1 MKACILA
8 GGKGERLKPLTD
20 ELPKVMLP
28 VGSRLPGGGKPL
40 LQVLVE
46 GLVRHGITDLVL
58 CVSYQGEKIMAHF
71 GAGKKF
77 GARITYAVDPTYLGT
92 AGSIRQLAGPLGNPF
107 LVVYGDVASKLD
119 YTSLLQFHRQKKAPL
134 ATLVLHESDHPQD
147 SDLAELDAEGRLT
160 FFGRNPKAKTPALT
174 NAGAYVLDPALL
186 DCVPAGQRLDFGK
199 DVFPG
204 LVKAGKPLYGYITSD
219 YMKDIGTLER
229 YQQVKEEFSLDC

>member
-28 VGSRLPGGGKPL
+28 IGGRPL
-40 LQVLVE
+40 LEHLVR
-46 GLVRHGITDLVL
+46 GLVQHGITDLLL
-58 CVSYQGEKIMAHF
+58 CVSYQMEKIMAHF
-71 GAGKKF
+71 GEGKQF
-77 GARITYAVDPTYLGT
+77 GARLTYAIDPTYLGT
-92 AGSIRQLAGPLGNPF
+92 AGSIRQLPGPLGNPF

-119 YTSLLQFHRQKKAPL
+119 YSKVLDFHRQRKGPS
-134 ATLVLHESDHPQD
+134 ATLVLPESDHPQD
-147 SDLAELDAEGRLT
+147 SDLAELDAEGRIT

-174 NAGAYVLDPALL
+174 NAGVYVLDPALL
-186 DCVPAGQRLDFGK
+186 DCVPAGRKLDFGK

-229 YQQVKEEFSLDC
+229 YQKVKEEFSLDR